1 MVRAQRRRGAGRCAA
16 PRRRG
21 TAGGRGCTT
30 GCPGLVSLKPPA
42 SPAGAGPR
50 CRGHGEGDPG
60 SGRRAEPG
68 PAAVRAP
75 GHSRTRLLTGP
86 GSWRGPWQA
95 PLGRSLR
102 ASAGVRHSTNVPVT
116 EDTGGLGPP
125 DPLGEGFCM
134 PGSRTYTPTT
144 HTTHQTHNTY
154 NTHTRKLQ
162 DLLKTFSTK
171 AGENFLK
178 KSNASRGL

>member
-1 MVRAQRRRGAGRCAA
+1 MSMVRAQRRRGAGRRAA

-60 SGRRAEPG
+60 SGRRAGPG

-75 GHSRTRLLTGP
+75 GRSCTRLLTDQGAGGGRGRRPWAGP
-86 GSWRGPWQA
+86 CAPQPVSATPPMSLSQKTLGGWVPLTPWVSASVCPGPELTHT
-95 PLGRSLR
+95 PHTPHT
-102 ASAGVRHSTNVPVT
+102 RH
-116 EDTGGLGPP
+116 
-125 DPLGEGFCM
+125 
-134 PGSRTYTPTT
+134 TT
-144 HTTHQTHNTY
+144 HTTRTHANCRT
-154 NTHTRKLQ
+154 
-162 DLLKTFSTK
+162 S
-171 AGENFLK
+171 
-178 KSNASRGL
+178 

>member
-1 MVRAQRRRGAGRCAA
+1 MQGPRGGRPWERQARRARAGCCPGPWPFLYAA
-16 PRRRG
+16 PDR
-21 TAGGRGCTT
+21 
-30 GCPGLVSLKPPA
+30 
-42 SPAGAGPR
+42 
-50 CRGHGEGDPG
+50 
-60 SGRRAEPG
+60 
-68 PAAVRAP
+68 
-75 GHSRTRLLTGP
+75 P

-102 ASAGVRHSTNVPVT
+102 ASAGVCHSTNVPVT

-125 DPLGEGFCM
+125 DPLGEGFCV
-134 PGSRTYTPTT
+134 PGSRTYTHTT

-178 KSNASRGL
+178 KSNASRRL

>member
-1 MVRAQRRRGAGRCAA
+1 MAG
-16 PRRRG
+16 
-21 TAGGRGCTT
+21 
-30 GCPGLVSLKPPA
+30 
-42 SPAGAGPR
+42 
-50 CRGHGEGDPG
+50 
-60 SGRRAEPG
+60 
-68 PAAVRAP
+68 
-75 GHSRTRLLTGP
+75 
-86 GSWRGPWQA
+86 
-95 PLGRSLR
+95 

-125 DPLGEGFCM
+125 DPLGEGFCV
-134 PGSRTYTPTT
+134 PGSRTYTHTT

-171 AGENFLK
+171 ARENFLK